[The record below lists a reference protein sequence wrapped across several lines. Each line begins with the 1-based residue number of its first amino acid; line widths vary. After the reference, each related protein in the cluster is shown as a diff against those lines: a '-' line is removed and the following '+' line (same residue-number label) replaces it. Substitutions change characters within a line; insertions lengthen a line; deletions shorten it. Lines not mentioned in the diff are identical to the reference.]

1 MESDYQKKVR
11 QVCAQVAFLMEHQ
24 DILPDL
30 KEIVS
35 GLNPQGNSSADS
47 GEYLKGAQDALTY
60 LIGFLEQ
67 KGSR

>member
-1 MESDYQKKVR
+1 MDHQKKVR

-30 KEIVS
+30 KEIVAS
-35 GLNPQGNSSADS
+35 LDS
-47 GEYLKGAQDALTY
+47 QNDPDDYLKGAQDALTY

-67 KGSR
+67 KGGR

>member
-11 QVCAQVAFLMEHQ
+11 HVCARIAFLMEHQ
-24 DILPDL
+24 EILPDL
-30 KEIVS
+30 KEIAS
-35 GLNPQGNSSADS
+35 EINPEGGTFADS

-67 KGSR
+67 KGS

>member
-1 MESDYQKKVR
+1 MDHQKKVR

-30 KEIVS
+30 KEIVTS
-35 GLNPQGNSSADS
+35 LDS
-47 GEYLKGAQDALTY
+47 QNDPDDYLKGAQDALTY

-67 KGSR
+67 KGGRWKQIL

>member
-1 MESDYQKKVR
+1 MDHQKKVR

-30 KEIVS
+30 KEIVTS
-35 GLNPQGNSSADS
+35 LDS
-47 GEYLKGAQDALTY
+47 QNDPDDYLKGAQDALTY

-67 KGSR
+67 KGGR